1 MANGTMSSSRV
12 ASEPDN
18 YAIFI
23 YLRFLT
29 EYPGARHA
37 FDNPLYQPV
46 RFMPDAQLPN
56 RCRREELR
64 GGVII
69 NLDTGQ
75 PFSSKDTCVTHGAT
89 LGYDPNSHAESVTA
103 VTGFLKAALLLSNW
117 VVLNWQIQPTMPP
130 FNGLCARICKIVHS
144 TRLSERHYFRSVGRP
159 NSTFSTEWPIKR
171 DLAVEMTLQG
181 RDDGVSATTV
191 LPALGAWKPAKD
203 AGFHIPTATA
213 TAAVKL
219 GQTAKPAPIAHFY
232 RFSCRT
238 L

>member
-1 MANGTMSSSRV
+1 MLKTVHFSPELGCRTTYSSINKAPCYPPRRFWGMGV
-12 ASEPDN
+12 ELLV
-18 YAIFI
+18 
-23 YLRFLT
+23 LRD
-29 EYPGARHA
+29 GR
-37 FDNPLYQPV
+37 N
-46 RFMPDAQLPN
+46 
-56 RCRREELR
+56 
-64 GGVII
+64 II
-69 NLDTGQ
+69 R
-75 PFSSKDTCVTHGAT
+75 
-89 LGYDPNSHAESVTA
+89 AESRWT
-103 VTGFLKAALLLSNW
+103 KNW
-117 VVLNWQIQPTMPP
+117 
-130 FNGLCARICKIVHS
+130 LCARICKIVHS
-144 TRLSERHYFRSVGRP
+144 TRLSERHYVRSVGRP

-238 L
+238 KKLYASCIRRVSQTRLCLKLSGRVAIAFKTYGPSD